1 MHGQLY
7 ASLRRQAQPPE
18 QFGGFNRQQQHK
30 NENINMKNELSLNNE
45 NGNGANRLL
54 SDVWQT
60 SDRPFRDYPIGTK
73 AQAQGGG
80 YWIKN
85 ERGWKWC
92 TGATFP
98 APGGDWNGMISLPN
112 CS

>member
-1 MHGQLY
+1 MAFVADFETRNFHLKTK
-7 ASLRRQAQPPE
+7 LD
-18 QFGGFNRQQQHK
+18 
-30 NENINMKNELSLNNE
+30 MKHNTSTNHE
-45 NGNGANRLL
+45 NGNDANCLL
-54 SDVWQT
+54 ADVWQT
-60 SDRPFRDYPIGTK
+60 SDRPFRDYPTGTK

-98 APGGDWNGMISLPN
+98 APGGDWNGMVSLPN
-112 CS
+112 VC